1 MKLNNKNILYEYYVF
16 LEELKDIFKKNIK
29 RFKNINIIININNIN
44 KSNLNKALTIIKFSK
59 AYKIPFYIINNYQM
73 SIKYNAKGVFL
84 SSNNMQLKRP
94 LQLKKDFKI
103 IGLAHN
109 QLEYYKKK
117 EQLCK
122 KIMVSPLFY
131 NAKYSINKI
140 LGINKF
146 NLLTNNWNTKTC
158 ALGGIN
164 PDNIKKLKMTKARS
178 LAGISFFQKKSPLL
192 FNSKGL
198 L

>member
-1 MKLNNKNILYEYYVF
+1 MKLINKNKLDEYYVF
-16 LEELKDIFKKNIK
+16 LEELNDIFKKNIK
-29 RFKNINIIININNIN
+29 KFKNINIIININNIN
-44 KSNLNKALTIIKFSK
+44 KSNLYKALPIIKF
-59 AYKIPFYIINNYQM
+59 AQTHKIPFFIINNYQI

-84 SSNNMQLKRP
+84 SSNNKQLKRP
-94 LQLKKDFKI
+94 LLLKKNFRI

-122 KIMVSPLFY
+122 NIMVSPLFY

-146 NLLTNNWNTKTC
+146 NLLTNNWKIETC
-158 ALGGIN
+158 ALSGISLN
-164 PDNIKKLKMTKARS
+164 NINKLRMTKVKS
-178 LAGISFFQKKSPLL
+178 FAGISFFKKKAPH
-192 FNSKGL
+192 
-198 L
+198 

>member
-1 MKLNNKNILYEYYVF
+1 MKLNNKNMLCEHYVF
-16 LEELKDIFKKNIK
+16 LEELNDIFKENIRK
-29 RFKNINIIININNIN
+29 FKNINIIININNIN
-44 KSNLNKALTIIKFSK
+44 KSNLNKALSIIRYSQ

-73 SIKYNAKGVFL
+73 SVKYNADGVFL
-84 SSNNMQLKRP
+84 SSNNKQLKRP
-94 LQLKKDFKI
+94 LQLKKGFKI

-122 KIMVSPLFY
+122 NIMVSPLFY
-131 NAKYSINKI
+131 NSKYSINKI

-146 NLLTNNWNTKTC
+146 NLLTNSWKEKIC
-158 ALGGIN
+158 ALGGISSS
-164 PDNIKKLKMTKARS
+164 NIKRLRMTKAKS
-178 LAGISFFQKKSPLL
+178 FAGISFFQKKSPLL
-192 FNSKGL
+192 LNSKGL

>member
-1 MKLNNKNILYEYYVF
+1 MLYEYYVF
-16 LEELKDIFKKNIK
+16 LEELNDIFKKNIK
-29 RFKNINIIININNIN
+29 KFKNINIIININNIN
-44 KSNLNKALTIIKFSK
+44 KSNLNKALSIIKFSK

-73 SIKYNAKGVFL
+73 CIKYNAKGVFL
-84 SSNNMQLKRP
+84 SSNNKQLKRP
-94 LQLKKDFKI
+94 FQLKKDFKT

-131 NAKYSINKI
+131 NRKYSLNKI
-140 LGINKF
+140 LGVNKF
-146 NLLTNNWNTKTC
+146 NLLTNNWKVKIC
-158 ALGGIN
+158 ALGGISSN
-164 PDNIKKLKMTKARS
+164 NIKKFKMTKADS
-178 LAGISFFQKKSPLL
+178 FAGISFFQKKSPLL

>member
-1 MKLNNKNILYEYYVF
+1 
-16 LEELKDIFKKNIK
+16 
-29 RFKNINIIININNIN
+29 
-44 KSNLNKALTIIKFSK
+44 
-59 AYKIPFYIINNYQM
+59 M
-73 SIKYNAKGVFL
+73 SIKYNADGVFL
-84 SSNNMQLKRP
+84 SSDNKQLRKP
-94 LQLKKDFKI
+94 LLLKKNFKI

-117 EQLCK
+117 DQLCK
-122 KIMVSPLFY
+122 NIMVSPLFY

-146 NLLTNNWNTKTC
+146 NLLTNNWNVKIC
-158 ALGGIN
+158 ALGGISSH
-164 PDNIKKLKMTKARS
+164 NIKKIKMTKARS

-198 L
+198 F

>member
-1 MKLNNKNILYEYYVF
+1 MLDEYYVF
-16 LEELKDIFKKNIK
+16 LEELNDIFKKNITK
-29 RFKNINIIININNIN
+29 FKNINIVININNIN
-44 KSNLNKALTIIKFSK
+44 KSNLNNVLSIIKFSK
-59 AYKIPFYIINNYQM
+59 SYKIPFYLINNYQM
-73 SIKYNAKGVFL
+73 SIKYNANGTFL
-84 SSNNMQLKRP
+84 SSDHKQLKRP
-94 LQLKKDFKI
+94 MLLKKNFKI

-122 KIMVSPLFY
+122 NIMVSPLFY
-131 NAKYSINKI
+131 NRKYSINKI

-146 NLLTNNWNTKTC
+146 NLLTNNWKTKIC
-158 ALGGIN
+158 ALGGISLN
-164 PDNIKKLKMTKARS
+164 NIKKLKMTKAKS
-178 LAGISFFQKKSPLL
+178 FAGISFFQKKSPLL

>member
-1 MKLNNKNILYEYYVF
+1 MRYEYYVF
-16 LEELKDIFKKNIK
+16 LEELNDIFKKNITE
-29 RFKNINIIININNIN
+29 FKNINIIININSIN
-44 KSNLNKALTIIKFSK
+44 KSNLNKALSIIKFSK
-59 AYKIPFYIINNYQM
+59 SYRIPFYIINNYQM
-73 SIKYNAKGVFL
+73 SIKYNANGIFL
-84 SSNNMQLKRP
+84 SSNNEQLKRP
-94 LQLKKDFKI
+94 MLLKKNFKV

-131 NAKYSINKI
+131 NGKYSINKI

-146 NLLTNNWNTKTC
+146 NLLTNNWKIITC

-164 PDNIKKLKMTKARS
+164 PDNIKKIKMTKARS
-178 LAGISFFQKKSPLL
+178 FAGISFFLKKKPLTN
-192 FNSKGL
+192 F
-198 L
+198 

>member
-1 MKLNNKNILYEYYVF
+1 MLYEYYVF
-16 LEELKDIFKKNIK
+16 LEELNDIFKKNIK
-29 RFKNINIIININNIN
+29 KFKNINIIININNIN
-44 KSNLNKALTIIKFSK
+44 KSNLNKALSIIKFSK

-73 SIKYNAKGVFL
+73 SIKYNADGVFL
-84 SSNNMQLKRP
+84 SSDNNQLRRP
-94 LQLKKDFKI
+94 LQLKKGFRI

-122 KIMVSPLFY
+122 NIMFSPLFY
-131 NAKYSINKI
+131 NSKYSLNKI

-146 NLLTNNWNTKTC
+146 NLLTNNWKTRIC

-164 PDNIKKLKMTKARS
+164 LNNIKKLKMTKARS
-178 LAGISFFQKKSPLL
+178 FAGISFFQKKSPLP